1 MIIKDKATIEK
12 IKKIASKD
20 ILLGGMVAILRR
32 AKLTQMTTVGG
43 FTYQAE
49 RLGFKMEY
57 LDALIKNFART
68 GVTDKA
74 KSLNLIR
81 EELLGAFKLTQKI
94 QNGC

>member
-32 AKLTQMTTVGG
+32 AKLTEMTSVGG
-43 FTYQAE
+43 FALQVE
-49 RLGFKMEY
+49 RFGFRMDY
-57 LDALIKNFART
+57 LDALIKNFAKT

-74 KSLNLIR
+74 KNLNLIR
-81 EELLGAFKLTQKI
+81 EELLRTSKLAQKI
-94 QNGC
+94 

>member
-32 AKLTQMTTVGG
+32 AKLTEMTSVGG
-43 FTYQAE
+43 FALQVE
-49 RLGFKMEY
+49 RFGFRMDY

-74 KSLNLIR
+74 KNLNLIR
-81 EELLGAFKLTQKI
+81 EELLRAFKRAQKI
-94 QNGC
+94 

>member
-1 MIIKDKATIEK
+1 MLIENKATIEK

-32 AKLTQMTTVGG
+32 AKLTEMTSVGG
-43 FTYQAE
+43 FNHQAE

-57 LDALIKNFART
+57 LDALIKNFAKT

-74 KSLNLIR
+74 KNLNLIR
-81 EELLGAFKLTQKI
+81 EELLGAFKSAKKI
-94 QNGC
+94 QDGC

>member
-1 MIIKDKATIEK
+1 MIIENKATIEK

-32 AKLTQMTTVGG
+32 AKLTEMTSVGG
-43 FTYQAE
+43 FTHQAK

-57 LDALIKNFART
+57 LDALIKNFAKT

-74 KSLNLIR
+74 KNLNLIR
-81 EELLGAFKLTQKI
+81 EELLK
-94 QNGC
+94 

>member
-32 AKLTQMTTVGG
+32 AKLTEMTSVGG
-43 FTYQAE
+43 FSLQVE
-49 RLGFKMEY
+49 RFGFRMDY
-57 LDALIKNFART
+57 LDALIKNFAKT

-74 KSLNLIR
+74 KNLNLIR
-81 EELLGAFKLTQKI
+81 EELLK
-94 QNGC
+94 